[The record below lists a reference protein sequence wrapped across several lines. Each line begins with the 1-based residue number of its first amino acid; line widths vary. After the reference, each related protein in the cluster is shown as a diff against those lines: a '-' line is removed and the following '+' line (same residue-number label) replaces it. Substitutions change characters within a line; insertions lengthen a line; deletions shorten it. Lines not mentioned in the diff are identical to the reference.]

1 MIIIINK
8 EPIACPRPRIT
19 RFGSYYPKK
28 YQDYKDYLKYYLTSL
43 NLEKFEN
50 KPLYLKIVF
59 NIKIPESFSK
69 KKKLELN
76 GTYVIKKPDIDNY
89 LKSVM
94 DGMNDIIYKDDSQIV
109 SINII
114 KKYVIDNANTEIEI
128 DYL

>member
-1 MIIIINK
+1 MKIIINK

-19 RFGSYYPKK
+19 RFGAYYPKK

-43 NLEKFEN
+43 NLNKFED
-50 KPLYLKIVF
+50 KPLYLNIVF
-59 NIKIPESFSK
+59 NIQIPNSLSK

-94 DGMNDIIYKDDSQIV
+94 DAMNSIVYKDDSQIA
-109 SINII
+109 SISII

>member
-1 MIIIINK
+1 MKIIINK
-8 EPIACPRPRIT
+8 EPIACPRPRVSK
-19 RFGSYYPKK
+19 FGVYYPKK

-43 NLEKFEN
+43 NLNKFEDKSLFLN
-50 KPLYLKIVF
+50 IVF
-59 NIKIPESFSK
+59 NIQIPNSFSK

-94 DGMNDIIYKDDSQIV
+94 DAMNSIVYKDDSQIA
-109 SINII
+109 SISII